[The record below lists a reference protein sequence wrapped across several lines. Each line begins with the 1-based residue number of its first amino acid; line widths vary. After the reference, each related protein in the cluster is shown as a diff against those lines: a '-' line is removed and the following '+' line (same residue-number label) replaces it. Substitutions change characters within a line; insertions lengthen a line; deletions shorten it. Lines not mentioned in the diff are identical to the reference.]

1 MFALIFSFRNSFRVP
16 QYNEKDQC
24 HNNCNIVIVQSS
36 LQPNEESKYVVNDAS
51 TSDNNR
57 IKNNYQYFSDS
68 ELSRMPLGEY
78 FGFKL
83 HDYFLFFLFM
93 KREIWFE
100 VVCNFVILSRSSNVW
115 RLKHVAMKFYRL
127 VLHHYY
133 AAASHFSSRHADYYH
148 YTKFRI
154 HIWRGNKKSKSTC
167 NLFWKNIVYKKR

>member
-1 MFALIFSFRNSFRVP
+1 MFVLIFSFRNSFRVP

-36 LQPNEESKYVVNDAS
+36 LQPNEESKYVVNNAS

-93 KREIWFE
+93 KREI
-100 VVCNFVILSRSSNVW
+100 
-115 RLKHVAMKFYRL
+115 
-127 VLHHYY
+127 
-133 AAASHFSSRHADYYH
+133 
-148 YTKFRI
+148 
-154 HIWRGNKKSKSTC
+154 
-167 NLFWKNIVYKKR
+167 